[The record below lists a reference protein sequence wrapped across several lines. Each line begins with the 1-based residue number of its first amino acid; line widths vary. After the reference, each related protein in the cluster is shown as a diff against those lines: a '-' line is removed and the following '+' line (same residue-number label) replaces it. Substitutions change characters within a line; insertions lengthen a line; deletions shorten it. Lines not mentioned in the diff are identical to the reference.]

1 MSPPKEAGGLETTYY
16 TNMSEDTV
24 SLGSPSAAIWI
35 VVEGMGMIPWLAQVR
50 QHRAHLLCRPENRR
64 HAFSGSC
71 GWPSFILKAGPPDK
85 RGLTPLVLIV

>member
-24 SLGSPSAAIWI
+24 TYQLGSPSAAIWI
-35 VVEGMGMIPWLAQVR
+35 VVEGMGIAQVR

-64 HAFSGSC
+64 HVFSGSC